1 MLSFR
6 TPSTLKLPVHL
17 LQVGMYV
24 TSIQS
29 TSNLQLSSKG
39 LLKNK
44 NLIKDLI
51 DSDVL
56 FVVVDEKKSE
66 NNINF
71 NDVRESLAAF
81 INREKE
87 VKETP
92 KYSLP
97 KPRKSN
103 CCSKFR
109 SAKSKNEAIMV
120 EAKAIAT
127 KVLNKAFEGEQ
138 LTASDFDEWSESLL
152 EKTLG
157 DFDAFRF
164 ASALRTK
171 DEYLLEHSI
180 SVSTLL
186 VTFAKYLGF
195 DEEHQKSFAI
205 GGLIHDVG
213 KIKVDSSILNKPS
226 RLTPE
231 EFEHMKLH
239 QVFAKEILTEVDDLP
254 KLSLDVALMHH
265 EKLDGNGYPLG
276 LSNKEIPIHGRM
288 ASIVD
293 IFDALTADRVYKK
306 SMSPL
311 EAFKIMLSMT
321 PQQLDRE
328 LLYKFINC
336 LGIYPVASL
345 VELSNG
351 IIAIVWESNAKDSKR
366 PIVKLFYSKKNTCF
380 ITIEMKDLSKSGLT
394 ILRSVSPS
402 EIEADISAYFL

>member
-1 MLSFR
+1 MLSIR
-6 TPSTLKLPVHL
+6 STEPLKLPVHL

-24 TSIQS
+24 TGIQN
-29 TSNLQLSSKG
+29 TSNVQLSSKG
-39 LLKNK
+39 LLKNQK
-44 NLIKDLI
+44 LIKDLI

-56 FVVVDEKKSE
+56 FAVVDEKKSD

-81 INREKE
+81 NNRAKA
-87 VKETP
+87 VKETSRDP
-92 KYSLP
+92 LP
-97 KPRKSN
+97 QKRKSDVG
-103 CCSKFR
+103 SKFR
-109 SAKSKNEAIMV
+109 STKNKHEAIMI

-138 LTASDFDEWSESLL
+138 LTSTDFDEWSENLL

-186 VTFAKYLGF
+186 VTFAKFLGF
-195 DEEHQKSFAI
+195 DEEHQKAFAI

-239 QVFAKEILTEVDDLP
+239 QVFAKEILSEVDDLP

-276 LSNKEIPIHGRM
+276 LSDKEIPVHGRM

-351 IIAIVWESNAKDSKR
+351 IIAIVWEGNAKDSKK
-366 PIVKLFYSKKNTCF
+366 PLVKLFYSKRNKCF
-380 ITIEMKDLSKSGLT
+380 IPIEMKDLSKSGLT

-402 EIEADISAYFL
+402 EIEADISTYFM